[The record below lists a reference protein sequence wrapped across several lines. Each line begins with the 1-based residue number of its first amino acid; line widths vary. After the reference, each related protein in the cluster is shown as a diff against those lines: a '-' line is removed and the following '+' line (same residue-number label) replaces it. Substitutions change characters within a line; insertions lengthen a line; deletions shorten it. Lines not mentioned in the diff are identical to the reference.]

1 MEREQLR
8 RLRSAL
14 RSGIRGIRATPIIF
28 TLSVSSMAA
37 GLLLVGTYLLVVQ
50 NMQQVL
56 DRFGNELRIVAF
68 LEPGA
73 QPSPAKVAEL
83 RSRFE
88 AFDGVSQVRFV
99 DSSQALERLRSD
111 LGREAG
117 ILEGLEANPLP
128 ASFEI
133 TLAADARSARS
144 IEPLAAR
151 IAESEAI
158 DDVRWGEDWV
168 QGYSRL
174 LRAVAW
180 LGAALGAFLMLVLCT
195 VVAGTVRL
203 ALYARTDEIQIQR
216 LVGASGLFVRLP
228 FYLEGAL
235 QGTAA
240 AGLALALLY
249 GLFQLGLPILG
260 DLLAFLLG
268 HATPSF
274 FGASQI
280 VLIFLIGVGL
290 GVGGSVL
297 SLVRLEE
304 TR

>member
-1 MEREQLR
+1 MDSHQLR

-14 RSGIRGIRATPIIF
+14 RSGVRGIRATPLIF
-28 TLSVSSMAA
+28 ALSVSSMAA
-37 GLLLVGTYLLVVQ
+37 GLLLFGTYLLVVQ
-50 NMQQVL
+50 NMQHVL
-56 DRFGNELRIVAF
+56 ERFGNELRIVAF
-68 LEPGA
+68 LNPGA
-73 QPSPAKVAEL
+73 GPGPAAVAAL

-88 AFDGVSQVRFV
+88 SLEGVSSVRFI
-99 DSSQALERLRSD
+99 DSDGALERLRRD
-111 LGREAG
+111 LGRESG
-117 ILEGLEANPLP
+117 ILDGLEKNPLP

-133 TLAADARSARS
+133 TLAPESRSSDA
-144 IEPLAAR
+144 IEALAAD
-151 IAESEAI
+151 ISGSQGVDE
-158 DDVRWGEDWV
+158 VRWGEDWV

-174 LRAVAW
+174 LRAVVW

-235 QGTAA
+235 QGAVAA
-240 AGLALALLY
+240 SLAIGLLF

-268 HATPSF
+268 PLAPAF
-274 FGASQI
+274 FGVPQI
-280 VLIFLIGVGL
+280 ALLFVIGVTL
-290 GVGGSVL
+290 GIGGAVL
-297 SLVRLEE
+297 SLVKLEE

>member
-14 RSGIRGIRATPIIF
+14 RSGIRGIRTTPIIF
-28 TLSVSSMAA
+28 TLSVTSMAA

-56 DRFGNELRIVAF
+56 ERFGNELRIVAF
-68 LEPGA
+68 LKPGA
-73 QPSPAKVAEL
+73 ELPPGEVAEL
-83 RSRFE
+83 HARFE
-88 AFDGVSQVRFV
+88 AFDGVSEVRFV
-99 DSSQALERLRSD
+99 DSGQALERLRSD

-117 ILEGLEANPLP
+117 ILDGLEANPLP

-133 TLAADARSARS
+133 TLAADSRSART
-144 IEPLAAR
+144 IEPLAAH
-151 IAESEAI
+151 IAESEQI

-174 LRAVAW
+174 LRAVVW

-235 QGTAA
+235 QGAVA
-240 AGLALALLY
+240 AGLALGVLY
-249 GLFQLGLPILG
+249 ALFQLGLPILG

-268 HATPSF
+268 QSAPSF
-274 FGASQI
+274 FGAPQMA
-280 VLIFLIGVGL
+280 LLFLIGVGL
-290 GVGGSVL
+290 GIGGSVL

>member
-8 RLRSAL
+8 WLGSAL
-14 RSGIRGIRATPIIF
+14 RSGLRGIRATPIIF

-37 GLLLVGTYLLVVQ
+37 GLLLLGSYLLVVH

-56 DRFGNELRIVAF
+56 ERFGNELRIVAF
-68 LEPGA
+68 LKPGA
-73 QPSPAKVAEL
+73 QPSPTEVAEL
-83 RSRFE
+83 RSHFE

-174 LRAVAW
+174 LRAVVW

-235 QGTAA
+235 QGAAA
-240 AGLALALLY
+240 AGVALTLLY

>member
-1 MEREQLR
+1 MDGEQLR
-8 RLRSAL
+8 WLASSL

-56 DRFGNELRIVAF
+56 VRFGNELRIVAF
-68 LEPGA
+68 LKPGA
-73 QPSPAKVAEL
+73 EPSPGAVVEL

-88 AFDGVSQVRFV
+88 AFDGVSQVQYV
-99 DSSQALERLRSD
+99 DSNQALERLRSD

-117 ILEGLEANPLP
+117 ILEGLASNPLP

-133 TLAADARSARS
+133 TLAAGTRSART

-151 IAESEAI
+151 IAQSEEI

-168 QGYSRL
+168 NGYSRL
-174 LRAVAW
+174 LRAVMW

-235 QGTAA
+235 QGAA
-240 AGLALALLY
+240 AAAVALGLLY

-268 HATPSF
+268 HSAPSF
-274 FGASQI
+274 FGAPQI
-280 VLIFLIGVGL
+280 ALLFLIGVGL
-290 GVGGSVL
+290 GLGGSVL
-297 SLVRLEE
+297 SLLRLEE

>member
-8 RLRSAL
+8 WLGSAL
-14 RSGIRGIRATPIIF
+14 RSGLRGIRATPIIF

-37 GLLLVGTYLLVVQ
+37 GLHLLGSYLLVVH

-56 DRFGNELRIVAF
+56 ERFGNELRIVAF
-68 LEPGA
+68 LKPGA
-73 QPSPAKVAEL
+73 QPSPTEVAEL
-83 RSRFE
+83 RSHFE

-133 TLAADARSARS
+133 TLAADARSASS

-249 GLFQLGLPILG
+249 GLFQLGLPFLG
-260 DLLAFLLG
+260 ELLAFLLG
-268 HATPSF
+268 PAAPSF
-274 FGASQI
+274 FGAPQI
-280 VLIFLIGVGL
+280 ALMFLIGIGL